1 MAYITDATTFNEL
14 NASPNAPLTPP
25 SPQSGIDLFFTG
37 MANNEWYRY
46 YETSNTAIRENAG
59 VLNVGSA
66 GGFNGVM
73 QKLSNLIIGQSYD
86 IIVNKQNV
94 IGPSIKLYIYSGL
107 RLISTHTFT
116 SLGTGQP
123 NDQIIR
129 FTASSTEDTLVI
141 GTENVTA
148 LLLVNSI
155 KIVTTPRT
163 LEPNPN
169 EVVYP
174 SMVSERGIV
183 TFTDGVNAIL
193 PSQKICESYGYEY
206 NKVLGTCSSFTYNTE
221 LFSSVSNKTNKFYG
235 TRNIAQTGTTNTL
248 IMGEN
253 NTLGG
258 DSRNSIIIGS
268 NNVIDYG
275 INNANVTGTLGEATV
290 DNSIVLGGNAGA
302 DVLGKR
308 QNMTFMY
315 ARQSTDNSTLN
326 AFLNNNEDSSFE
338 IPLNTAVYFQSE
350 TLGIRIGGTGG
361 GSIGDYK
368 AFVERG
374 VVVNKSG
381 VLSIVR
387 SRTSPAQVGTI
398 TGWQAINSFSGTTFL
413 QTVKGANN
421 RTIEWTSTIR
431 FTQIKTEVAL

>member
-129 FTASSTEDTLVI
+129 FTASSTEDTIVI

-183 TFTDGVNAIL
+183 SFTDGVNAIL

-290 DNSIVLGGNAGA
+290 DNSIVLGGNAGSDA
-302 DVLGKR
+302 LGER
-308 QNMTFMY
+308 QTMTVMFG
-315 ARQSTDNSTLN
+315 RQTNVGTNKAS
-326 AFLNNNEDSSFE
+326 FLNNTTDSYF
-338 IPLNTAVYFQSE
+338 PVPVNTILFFHAYAVA
-350 TLGIRIGGTGG
+350 IRVG
-361 GSIGDYK
+361 GSAGGSVGDY
-368 AFVERG
+368 ASWVERG
-374 VVVNKSG
+374 VVINKSG
-381 VLSIVR
+381 VLSV
-387 SRTSPAQVGTI
+387 SRERDAIKSSGTVS
-398 TGWQAINSFSGTTFL
+398 GWQPTGAILGTDFYIK
-413 QTVKGANN
+413 VRGAANMD
-421 RTIEWTSTIR
+421 IEWATTVT
-431 FTQIKTEVAL
+431 FTQIKTGVAL